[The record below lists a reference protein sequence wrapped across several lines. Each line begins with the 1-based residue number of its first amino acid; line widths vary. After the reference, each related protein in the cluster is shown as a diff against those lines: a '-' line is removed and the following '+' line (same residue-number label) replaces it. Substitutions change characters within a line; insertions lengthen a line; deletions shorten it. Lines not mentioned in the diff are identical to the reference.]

1 MEAVDHLIIVVNNFL
16 PFLANVYL
24 YEKKELNRVNT
35 MLR

>member
-24 YEKKELNRVNT
+24 YDKNELNIVS
-35 MLR
+35 